1 MNQALD
7 TPALNKSAHGKPD
20 LADHFVACSRVG
32 RYLTVFDESRFIIT
46 DDFKDSHAI
55 NRTAASVASI
65 FSRDSLVAEAALLPL
80 GRAAAD
86 PARNREA
93 YEELFTLIER
103 QALDPTVKESARS
116 LLEAGFREARILE
129 IEATLRG
136 KTNPAR
142 VRYRAFL
149 QVIRQLT
156 DRNIT
161 PHLFRDEFLDFT
173 YAVAGKLDFGIYSY
187 CLDRIFGNEGIAM
200 KAKGYLVSELL
211 GFPPAIR
218 RELLTNLL
226 TAPGTEPRLADFVR
240 DAIKQKLGDI
250 AATEIDLLVALKS
263 SEMSM
268 DDINQMIA
276 GNA

>member
-1 MNQALD
+1 MNQALHNQ
-7 TPALNKSAHGKPD
+7 ARGELD

-46 DDFKDSHAI
+46 DDFRDDRAI
-55 NRTAASVASI
+55 DRTAASVASI
-65 FSRDSLVAEAALLPL
+65 FSRDPLVAEAALLPL
-80 GRAAAD
+80 GKAAAK
-86 PARNREA
+86 PLRNRET

-103 QALDPTVKESARS
+103 QALDPTVRQTARS
-116 LLEAGFREARILE
+116 LMEDGFREARIRE
-129 IEATLRG
+129 IEATLQG
-136 KTNPAR
+136 KINPAR

-149 QVIRQLT
+149 EVIRQLT

-161 PHLFRDEFLDFT
+161 PRLFRDEFLEFT

-187 CLDRIFGNEGIAM
+187 CLDRIFGNRRIAM

-211 GFPPAIR
+211 GFPPTIR

-226 TAPGTEPRLADFVR
+226 TAPDTDQRLADFVR
-240 DAIKQKLGDI
+240 DAIKQKLGDL

-268 DDINQMIA
+268 DNLNEMIA
-276 GNA
+276 GSG

>member
-1 MNQALD
+1 MNQALN
-7 TPALNKSAHGKPD
+7 TLALNESARGKPD
-20 LADHFVACSRVG
+20 LADHFVACSKVG

-46 DDFKDSHAI
+46 DDFKADRAI

-65 FSRDSLVAEAALLPL
+65 FSRDPLVAEAALLPL
-80 GRAAAD
+80 SKAAGD
-86 PARNREA
+86 PRRNRAA
-93 YEELFTLIER
+93 YEELFTLIEH
-103 QALDPTVKESARS
+103 QALDPTVKDTARS
-116 LLEAGFREARILE
+116 LLEDGFREARILE
-129 IEATLRG
+129 IEASLQGRI
-136 KTNPAR
+136 NPAR
-142 VRYRAFL
+142 VRYRSFL
-149 QVIRQLT
+149 EVVRQLS

-161 PHLFRDEFLDFT
+161 PHLFRDEFLEFT

-187 CLDRIFGNEGIAM
+187 CLDRIFGNDRIPM

-211 GFPPAIR
+211 GFPAAIR

-226 TAPGTEPRLADFVR
+226 TTPGTDPRLGDFVR

-268 DDINQMIA
+268 DELNQMIA
-276 GNA
+276 GTA